1 MRREEEEE
9 KSSVLF
15 LGRELGFQAVE
26 MGVEDVEGGG
36 RRKEGLPCDHCGE
49 AATAVLYCRA
59 DAARLCLACDAD
71 VHAANA
77 LSQRHTRAPICDSC
91 AAAPA
96 VALCAA
102 DGLALCAAC
111 DDDTHAAFGPSSHPR
126 TAIESFSGSLPA
138 IELAAAWGFDLASKI
153 HQSCLPAEF
162 TSVDDWFAL
171 DATPAVDPS
180 FQELYVPCAKRHK
193 SSSAT
198 GGKGRQALLRQLM
211 ELVARESEGS
221 CKWRQTT
228 PIKKNDHREDEEEEE
243 EKGRG
248 TEQMGY
254 TSLLM
259 MEPSARA
266 ALKESDRIMEEEN
279 LVWDHDHIDHAAQVW
294 DFDSGRTRNRS
305 EYSSLEVGFGT
316 NSNGFMIKSYS
327 ELLTESSLGATNV
340 LEDIYDT
347 SCLSSNERKKV
358 DVTSRWHKNTR
369 NAASQGSSTF
379 HGKRLDMARPV
390 DPSHDS
396 ETAGETKEIFGEP
409 PINLKND
416 TDSNFLSQNRG
427 NAVLRYKE
435 KRKNRRYDKHIRY
448 ESRKLRADS
457 RKRVKGRFVKSTEA

>member
-1 MRREEEEE
+1 
-9 KSSVLF
+9 
-15 LGRELGFQAVE
+15 
-26 MGVEDVEGGG
+26 MGVEDGEGGG

-77 LSQRHTRAPICDSC
+77 LAQRHTRAPICDSC

-126 TAIESFSGSLPA
+126 TAIESFSGSLSA
-138 IELAAAWGFDLASKI
+138 VELAAAWGFDLASKI
-153 HQSCLPAEF
+153 HQSCLPTEF

-180 FQELYVPCAKRHK
+180 FRELYVPCAKRHK
-193 SSSAT
+193 SSSAA

-228 PIKKNDHREDEEEEE
+228 PIKKNDHWADEEEEE
-243 EKGRG
+243 ETGRG
-248 TEQMGY
+248 TEQIGY

-259 MEPSARA
+259 MEPSPRT
-266 ALKESDRIMEEEN
+266 ALKESDRLMEEEN

-294 DFDSGRTRNRS
+294 DFDSGRARNWY

-316 NSNGFMIKSYS
+316 NTAGFMIKSYS
-327 ELLTESSLGATNV
+327 ELLTESSLGATKV
-340 LEDIYDT
+340 LEDICDT
-347 SCLSSNERKKV
+347 SCLSSNEV
-358 DVTSRWHKNTR
+358 LSTNICHITSKN
-369 NAASQGSSTF
+369 ASYTSIAFPCSSYYVF
-379 HGKRLDMARPV
+379 
-390 DPSHDS
+390 
-396 ETAGETKEIFGEP
+396 
-409 PINLKND
+409 
-416 TDSNFLSQNRG
+416 
-427 NAVLRYKE
+427 
-435 KRKNRRYDKHIRY
+435 
-448 ESRKLRADS
+448 
-457 RKRVKGRFVKSTEA
+457 

>member
-1 MRREEEEE
+1 MLYGLVHRELCIGFCATLNIFAFELVSLGMRREEEEE

-153 HQSCLPAEF
+153 HQSCLPTEF

-266 ALKESDRIMEEEN
+266 ALKESDRVMEEEN
-279 LVWDHDHIDHAAQVW
+279 LVWDHDHIDHAAQV
-294 DFDSGRTRNRS
+294 RN
-305 EYSSLEVGFGT
+305 
-316 NSNGFMIKSYS
+316 
-327 ELLTESSLGATNV
+327 
-340 LEDIYDT
+340 
-347 SCLSSNERKKV
+347 
-358 DVTSRWHKNTR
+358 
-369 NAASQGSSTF
+369 
-379 HGKRLDMARPV
+379 
-390 DPSHDS
+390 
-396 ETAGETKEIFGEP
+396 
-409 PINLKND
+409 
-416 TDSNFLSQNRG
+416 
-427 NAVLRYKE
+427 
-435 KRKNRRYDKHIRY
+435 
-448 ESRKLRADS
+448 
-457 RKRVKGRFVKSTEA
+457 